1 MTIRTGGDGG
11 QAVQPLSPGQY
22 KITGELNFS
31 TVPHLFGESKW
42 VELDPSSKLT
52 VELGEVT
59 RVDSAGLS
67 LLLSWVRRAH
77 AHQKTLAFSQVPEQL
92 RNIARVSGVAE
103 LLEFDLA
110 SQGGM

>member
-1 MTIRTGGDGG
+1 MTTGQGEQGRNV
-11 QAVQPLSPGQY
+11 VQPLRPGQY

-31 TVPHLFGESKW
+31 TVPHLFGHSTW
-42 VELDPSSKLT
+42 VESDPSSSLS

-59 RVDSAGLS
+59 RADSAGLS

-77 AHQKTLAFSQVPEQL
+77 AHQKTLAFKQVPEQL

-103 LLEFDLA
+103 LLEFDTA
-110 SQGGM
+110 PESGK